1 LAAEPWEVFD
11 NHRSIPTCVGLGT
24 RRVST
29 TGRNWVHP
37 HVRGAW
43 ETAVGSARSGVGPS
57 PRAWGLVVLQAEH
70 VGPHRSIPTCV
81 GLGLPDLHKL
91 SPLPICNQTHRG
103 NPHARGNAITIRGEP
118 HGESHPL
125 RHLRTGTIGNTI
137 YRSRTH
143 KCPLKTNGCPT
154 TATPLEPDRNHHQTP
169 RNRQLLSLHMLGM
182 NSTAAPSCPTASC
195 TLPRS
200 PRNEQRACG
209 TCPELVALAV
219 NFRHFPCVTKTVS
232 VPR

>member
-1 LAAEPWEVFD
+1 
-11 NHRSIPTCVGLGT
+11 T
-24 RRVST
+24 
-29 TGRNWVHP
+29 VHP

-43 ETAVGSARSGVGPS
+43 STILDPPGWLSGPS
-57 PRAWGLVVLQAEH
+57 PRAWGLGQNLEGLPPQQ
-70 VGPHRSIPTCV
+70 RSIPTCV

-91 SPLPICNQTHRG
+91 SPLPICSQTHRG
-103 NPHARGNAITIRGEP
+103 DPHARGNAITIRSEP

-169 RNRQLLSLHMLGM
+169 RNRQLLS
-182 NSTAAPSCPTASC
+182 
-195 TLPRS
+195 
-200 PRNEQRACG
+200 
-209 TCPELVALAV
+209 
-219 NFRHFPCVTKTVS
+219 
-232 VPR
+232 